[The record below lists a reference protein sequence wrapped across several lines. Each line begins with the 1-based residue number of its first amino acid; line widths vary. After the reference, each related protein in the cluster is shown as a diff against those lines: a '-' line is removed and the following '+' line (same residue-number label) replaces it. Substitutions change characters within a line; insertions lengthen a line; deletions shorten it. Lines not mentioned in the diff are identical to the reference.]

1 MREEER
7 RMEKEESRRELE
19 RKKEVVEDE
28 IAKEKKLQR
37 VKNAKMSSQC
47 LCLFFQVEALESV
60 TTRKLKQWDRD
71 RVHQLKQKE
80 EEEEKKA
87 WDKMYQIQVEAILC
101 G

>member
-1 MREEER
+1 M
-7 RMEKEESRRELE
+7 
-19 RKKEVVEDE
+19 
-28 IAKEKKLQR
+28 
-37 VKNAKMSSQC
+37 
-47 LCLFFQVEALESV
+47 EALESV